1 MSGEPP
7 AARHEIFV
15 EWTVVVK
22 KVRDKRRFL
31 DWRPMRPSY
40 GKYNEKKPACLH
52 DFFIYFSFSGAEF
65 NLQNKPHLLF
75 YLFPVALKEHLP

>member
-15 EWTVVVK
+15 EWTIVVK

-31 DWRPMRPSY
+31 DWHPMQPSY

-52 DFFIYFSFSGAEF
+52 DFFFFLLAVQNLICRTNRTCFSICFLS
-65 NLQNKPHLLF
+65 H
-75 YLFPVALKEHLP
+75 

>member
-40 GKYNEKKPACLH
+40 GKYNEKNQLVCMISL
-52 DFFIYFSFSGAEF
+52 SFSGAEF